1 MFGLGLPKGAR
12 AQADSPAS
20 TDAFPIVT
28 LESHLAPEP
37 RIGLVLGGGGA
48 RGFAHIGTL
57 KMLDSLGIEV
67 DCIAGTSIGSILGGL
82 YATGHTGLEIERI
95 ALETE
100 WSELFADRPPRK
112 MLPYRRRRE
121 SGRYTLEFGLRDRR
135 VAPASGLIFG
145 QNVTLL
151 LAELTY
157 PWATIHDFDQLP
169 IPFRCVAI
177 NLVNGDEV
185 VLDSGSLSRSMR
197 ASMAIPSVFSPVSW
211 GDSLLIDGGMK
222 NNLPVDV
229 ARQMGADIVI
239 AADVSKVKG
248 REQLRSVL
256 DVMGQSIALADAE
269 RREYNQR
276 DADILITPDITD
288 FTMSDFQ
295 TERVHLI
302 LEEGEKAARAA
313 LPQLIALSER
323 ANPLVAAERAPRPG
337 RDNCANTH
345 VRRITVSGNRNH
357 SAEFIRDRLG
367 LRAGDAL
374 YPRDLNF
381 RIRRLYALGY
391 FQEIWYEIDAV
402 TDEEVDLRLMVEELP
417 AQNLR
422 CGLRFDNMH
431 KLVASV
437 GVQAVNRLFSGLLLE
452 GEVQFIGLTRVMA
465 RASHPSRSLDFP
477 LYPFVQ
483 GDFKN
488 TLTDL
493 YDTKGEVITTYK
505 DRSTILAAGV
515 GFTPVRWCNLEV
527 AWRQEYMNTEAKL
540 DQDETLSGLKSTE
553 ELHQIRAEFDL
564 DTLDDVFL
572 PRRGV
577 HLRGTYERSFD
588 EFGSPVRYELYS
600 TSLDSYWAIHRR
612 HTVRLYGF
620 WGNGSQV
627 PPYKCFDQS
636 RPATFVGTHY
646 HQLYGDD
653 LTVLRFDYRYR
664 HSDLVRFS
672 LIANAAPRFR
682 FSPGGESYDAR
693 AVFGAGLAA
702 TFVTPLGPFE
712 LIGSQGRLEFPGRVV
727 WQTRF
732 DVVFGARF

>member
-1 MFGLGLPKGAR
+1 M
-12 AQADSPAS
+12 
-20 TDAFPIVT
+20 
-28 LESHLAPEP
+28 
-37 RIGLVLGGGGA
+37 GGGA

-82 YATGHTGLEIERI
+82 YATGHSGQEIERI

-100 WSELFADRPPRK
+100 WSELFADRPPRRL
-112 MLPYRRRRE
+112 LPYRRRRE

-169 IPFRCVAI
+169 TPFRCVAI

-229 ARQMGADIVI
+229 ARRMGADIVI

-248 REQLRSVL
+248 KEQLRSVL

-269 RREYNQR
+269 RRANNQR
-276 DADILITPDITD
+276 DADILITPDISD

-302 LEEGEKAARAA
+302 LESGERAARAV
-313 LPQLIALSER
+313 LPQLIALSEQSR
-323 ANPLVAAERAPRPG
+323 HAVEAEHPPDSSRGSCASRRLRRVIVA
-337 RDNCANTH
+337 
-345 VRRITVSGNRNH
+345 GNRNH
-357 SAEFIRDRLG
+357 SGDFIRDQMDLDSG
-367 LRAGDAL
+367 TTLC
-374 YPRDLNF
+374 PQDLNH

-391 FQEIWYEIDAV
+391 FQEIWYEIDAISA
-402 TDEEVDLRLMVEELP
+402 EEVDLRLMVEELP
-417 AQNLR
+417 AQKLR
-422 CGLRFDNMH
+422 CGLRFDNRH

-452 GEVQFIGLTRVMA
+452 GELQFIGLTRIMA

-483 GDFKN
+483 ADFKSI
-488 TLTDL
+488 LTDL
-493 YDTKGEVITTYK
+493 YDTRGEVITTYK

-527 AWRQEYMNTEAKL
+527 AWRHEFMNSGAKL
-540 DQDETLSGLKSTE
+540 EQDEEFPGLKSTA
-553 ELHQIRAEFDL
+553 ELHQLQAEFDL
-564 DTLDDVFL
+564 DTLDDIFL
-572 PRRGV
+572 PDRGFR
-577 HLRGTYERSFD
+577 LRGTYERGFD

-612 HTVRLYGF
+612 HTVRLYAF
-620 WGNGSQV
+620 WGNGSEV

-653 LTVLRFDYRYR
+653 LTVLRVDYRYR
-664 HSDLVRFS
+664 HSDLMRFS
-672 LIANAAPRFR
+672 LMANAAPRFR
-682 FSPGGESYDAR
+682 FSPAGDGYDAR
-693 AVFGAGLAA
+693 SVLGAGLGA

-712 LIGSQGRLEFPGRVV
+712 LIGSQGRLEFPNRVE

-732 DVVFGARF
+732 DGSIRLSQRIWR